1 MSKLGQ
7 GRDLSELAASDM
19 KSRAKAAI
27 TRVLRGE
34 VCLLL
39 SGSMKARTA
48 VVLVLSGLLM
58 ACSYDSIRMHE
69 RSRCGAMPQSQ
80 AQACYGRTQD
90 TKAEYDAKRRALK
103 NSAKQGEEKP
113 VDERYDQ
120 WIP

>member
-1 MSKLGQ
+1 
-7 GRDLSELAASDM
+7 M
-19 KSRAKAAI
+19 KAGAKAAI
-27 TRVLRGE
+27 ARVLWE
-34 VCLLL
+34 EECLIL

-48 VVLVLSGLLM
+48 VCLFLSGLLM

-103 NSAKQGEEKP
+103 NSARKDKEML